1 MARKIPYYN
10 RNFADFRQSL
20 INYVKQYYPEIF
32 SSFND
37 ASIGAMLI
45 DLNAAVSDNLAFH
58 TDRQFQETQ
67 INYAQERSSVLS
79 MARTFGLKEF
89 GKKPSMTVVDF
100 SVIVPVLGDTFDISY
115 APIIRQG
122 AQVSGAGKV
131 FETVDDI
138 DFSSPFALGGI
149 PNRTLI
155 PNLDSSG
162 NIINYTLTKREIVVN
177 GITKVYKRV
186 ITQNDVKPF
195 FTLIL
200 PDSDV
205 ISINSVITLEGTG
218 YNQNPTIDQFLDSEI
233 RWFEMSALAE
243 DMVFIRDNSMVPSE
257 SGTLVGRWLRTDR
270 KFIKEYT
277 DRGFVKLIF
286 GGGSQDIGSIC
297 DFNIDKTI
305 VNRIGDFINNM
316 SLGMTVENDS
326 TMFVSYRVGGG
337 ANTNIGPNVLNN
349 VNIVNMFVN
358 GLNASINTQV
368 RNSLRVN
375 NPIPSVGGK
384 DEPSIEEIRNL
395 TRYNFASQNRAVVL
409 NDYRVRIGQMPGEF
423 GVPFRVGLIETQ
435 NKIVIHILNLNQQNK
450 LSNEGNSV
458 LMRNI
463 ADYLSNYRMMNDYV
477 EITNGKVVNLSFEIG
492 LFIDRQF
499 PKTQII
505 SEAVNV
511 VKNYMD
517 INNFDMG
524 ETIHLSQLVE
534 VLNNVGGVLNV
545 MEMKIFNNVGGNYS
559 LNEIT
564 QPLLNETTREIDV
577 SLNYALM
584 GDPTSMFEIKFPAID
599 IKIRVKTN

>member
-45 DLNAAVSDNLAFH
+45 DLNAAIGDNLAFH

-100 SVIVPVLGDTFDISY
+100 SVIVPVDGDTFDLSY

-138 DFSSPFALGGI
+138 DFSSPFALGGL
-149 PNRTLI
+149 PNRTI
-155 PNLDSSG
+155 VPNFDSSG
-162 NIINYTLTKREIVVN
+162 NIINYTLTKRELAVN
-177 GITKVYKRV
+177 GITKVFKRV
-186 ITQNDVKPF
+186 MNQNDVRPF
-195 FTLIL
+195 FTLTL
-200 PDSDV
+200 PDNDV
-205 ISINSVITLEGTG
+205 ISINSIVTLEGTG
-218 YNQNPTIDQFLDSEI
+218 YNQNPTIDQFLDSEL
-233 RWFEMSALAE
+233 RWFEMQALAE
-243 DMVFIRDNSMVPSE
+243 DTVFIRDNSEAASE
-257 SGTLVGRWLRTDR
+257 FSTLRGKWIRTDR
-270 KFIKEYT
+270 RFIKEYT

-297 DFNIDKTI
+297 DFNIDSTI
-305 VNRIGDFINNM
+305 VNRIGDFINNL
-316 SLGMTVENDS
+316 SLGQTVEDDS
-326 TMFVSYRVGGG
+326 TMFISYRVGGG
-337 ANTNIGPNVLNN
+337 ANTNIGPNTITT
-349 VNIVNMFVN
+349 VNTVNMFVN
-358 GLNASINTQV
+358 GLNPAINTQV

-384 DEPSIEEIRNL
+384 DEPSVEEIRNL
-395 TRYNFASQNRAVVL
+395 VRYNFSSQNRAVVL

-423 GVPFRVGLIETQ
+423 GVPFRVGLMEVQ
-435 NKIVIHILNLNQQNK
+435 NKVVIHILNLNQQGK
-450 LSNEGNSV
+450 LSNQGNSV
-458 LMRNI
+458 LMQNI

-477 EITNGKVVNLSFEIG
+477 EILNGKIVNLGFEIG
-492 LFIDRQF
+492 LFIDKQF

-505 SEAVNV
+505 AEAVNV

-517 INNFDMG
+517 IKNFEMG
-524 ETIHLSQLVE
+524 ETIYLSQLIE
-534 VLNNVGGVLNV
+534 NLNNVGGVLNV
-545 MEMKIFNNVGGNYS
+545 MEMKVFNKVGGNYS
-559 LNEIT
+559 LNEIS
-564 QPLLNETTREIDV
+564 QPLLNETTGEIDISQDFALIGNPV
-577 SLNYALM
+577 SLY
-584 GDPTSMFEIKFPAID
+584 EVKFPATD
-599 IKIRVKTN
+599 LRFRVKTN